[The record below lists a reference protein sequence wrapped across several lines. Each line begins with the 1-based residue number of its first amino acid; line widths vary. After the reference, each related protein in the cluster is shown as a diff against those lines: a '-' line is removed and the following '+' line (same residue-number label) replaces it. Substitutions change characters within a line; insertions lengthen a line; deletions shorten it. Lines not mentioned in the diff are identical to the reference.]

1 MSAQAFLRQKLC
13 LMTLVEMIFKKSKE
27 SRGQLSFSDVANET
41 RIPLD
46 EVEHLVMKAQSL
58 GLVKGYIDQ
67 VDSIILVFALF

>member
-1 MSAQAFLRQKLC
+1 
-13 LMTLVEMIFKKSKE
+13 MTLVEMIFKRSKE
-27 SRGQLSFSDVANET
+27 SRGHMSFSDVANET

-67 VDSIILVFALF
+67 VDSMILVTFLM